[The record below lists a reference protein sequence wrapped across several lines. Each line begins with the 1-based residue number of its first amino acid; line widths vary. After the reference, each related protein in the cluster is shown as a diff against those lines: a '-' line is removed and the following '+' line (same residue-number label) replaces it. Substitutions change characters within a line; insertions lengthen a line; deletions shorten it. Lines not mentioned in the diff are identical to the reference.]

1 MTAPVTP
8 RAPWPPPDPTWTVG
22 SARPR
27 PAAIGLSVIGSI
39 LGACGVFGA
48 LLPAMA
54 GQRVGD
60 PDTAIFWIGAAM
72 GAVGAGGALT
82 CGLVALGRSNDAA
95 GVIVLAVVDL
105 LAAIAA
111 GFLTL
116 ALLLAG

>member
-1 MTAPVTP
+1 MPGPVTP
-8 RAPWPPPDPTWTVG
+8 RAPWPPPDPTRTIG
-22 SARPR
+22 SPLPR
-27 PAAIGLSVIGSI
+27 PVAIWVSILGLA

-48 LLPAMA
+48 LLPGMA

-95 GVIVLAVVDL
+95 GPIVLAVVDL
-105 LAAIAA
+105 LSAVAA